1 MDDQSRHQ
9 LMRDLRDLERN
20 LSAPSLAE
28 SLRLLESPRF
38 AALTEAQ
45 VRAVGEYR
53 PIEVAGERYF
63 EKAWSRSK
71 EASAMLG
78 FARMLGAPA
87 VREDLRRLS
96 AVTGAS
102 ESSGT
107 EYEPREPI

>member
-1 MDDQSRHQ
+1 MDDESRRQ
-9 LMRDLRDLERN
+9 LMRDLRDLERH

-38 AALTEAQ
+38 AAVTEAH

-63 EKAWSRSK
+63 EKARSRSR

-78 FARMLGAPA
+78 FARMIGPGA
-87 VREDLRRLS
+87 VREDLRRLRT
-96 AVTGAS
+96 VTEGSNAGS
-102 ESSGT
+102 DIG
-107 EYEPREPI
+107 PRDPL

>member
-1 MDDQSRHQ
+1 MDDESRRQ
-9 LMRDLRDLERN
+9 LMQDLRELERN

-63 EKAWSRSK
+63 ETAWSRSK

-78 FARMLGAPA
+78 FARMLGAGA
-87 VREDLRRLS
+87 VRDDLRRLRS
-96 AVTGAS
+96 ATAS
-102 ESSGT
+102 SAANEAERDPHGLQ
-107 EYEPREPI
+107 